1 MTAQGLPGPG
11 QTIVSGDK
19 DGLVAVSH
27 PGTGMTFRVL
37 SDHRGAPIC
46 TLQSTRKEVTWSFLG
61 GAGPGQGAGG
71 TARENRAGDTHQPLS
86 SQCGDFGA
94 EGTDLWLAAS
104 GDQRVSVWA
113 SDWLRDH
120 CELVDWLSFPAPGL
134 TGVSVLAAPWARCPG
149 RPPCTVP
156 PQAPGCLPPSLAAFC
171 PWNPALLVCTGLGV
185 HPEVVFY
192 SLRQKQARVSLRSAG
207 SLRAPGLGR
216 DRSQGQ
222 GTPPPEPRACRLQVV
237 EKIPLPFFA
246 VSMSL
251 FPGAHLVAIGFSG
264 ECW

>member
-19 DGLVAVSH
+19 DGLVAVSQ
-27 PGTGMTFRVL
+27 PCTGMTFRVL

-46 TLQSTRKEVTWSFLG
+46 ALQSTRKEVTWSLLG

-71 TARENRAGDTHQPLS
+71 TGRENRAGDTHQPLFP
-86 SQCGDFGA
+86 QCGDFGA

-134 TGVSVLAAPWARCPG
+134 KGVSVLAAPWARCPG

-156 PQAPGCLPPSLAAFC
+156 PQASGCLPPSLAAFC
-171 PWNPALLVCTGLGV
+171 PWDPALLVCAGLGV

-192 SLRQKQARVSLRSAG
+192 SLRQKQARAPLHGAG

-222 GTPPPEPRACRLQVV
+222 GTPPPV
-237 EKIPLPFFA
+237 PLPQ
-246 VSMSL
+246 SL
-251 FPGAHLVAIGFSG
+251 LLATCRWWRRSHCLSLLCP
-264 ECW
+264 